1 MGIKITDSSTVS
13 ATKAQEKNRQA
24 MGSSTAAT
32 NFQDVLRNRITG
44 QEHQG
49 QATSAV
55 SSPHAPFPVY
65 EIDDLSDSFPDIN
78 LHDKGMVD
86 TERLIAIMDD
96 YHHKLKQVE
105 ATPYDGKKL
114 IEDMEKVSR
123 DMLGYMSHLTSSDNL
138 YKLMRDSVVMA
149 RVEIEKYVRGDY
161 G

>member
-13 ATKAQEKNRQA
+13 AAAAQEKNRQA
-24 MGSSTAAT
+24 VSSKAPAA
-32 NFQDVLRNRITG
+32 NFQDLLRNRIAG
-44 QEHQG
+44 QEG
-49 QATSAV
+49 KDLSTSAL
-55 SSPHAPFPVY
+55 SSSHAPFPVY
-65 EIDDLSDSFPDIN
+65 EIDDISDAAQGIA
-78 LHDKGMVD
+78 LRDKGIVD

-96 YHHKLKQVE
+96 YHQKLKQVD
-105 ATPYDGKKL
+105 ASPYDGKKL

-123 DMLGYMSHLTSSDNL
+123 DMLGYMSHLTTSDNL

>member
-13 ATKAQEKNRQA
+13 ATNAQDKNRQA
-24 MGSSTAAT
+24 KGKRDAAAS
-32 NFQDVLRNRITG
+32 FQDLLRNRIAG
-44 QEHQG
+44 QEHPSQS
-49 QATSAV
+49 ASAV

-65 EIDDLSDSFPDIN
+65 EIDDLPDSSQGIN
-78 LHDKGMVD
+78 LREKGIVD
-86 TERLIAIMDD
+86 TDRLIAIMDD
-96 YHHKLKQVE
+96 YHQKLEQVE
-105 ATPYDGKKL
+105 TTPYDGKKL

-123 DMLGYMSHLTSSDNL
+123 DMLGYMSNLTSSDNL

>member
-13 ATKAQEKNRQA
+13 ATTAQEKNRQA
-24 MGSSTAAT
+24 MGGKVPEANFQELLRNRIAGREDKDSSTAA
-32 NFQDVLRNRITG
+32 I
-44 QEHQG
+44 
-49 QATSAV
+49 
-55 SSPHAPFPVY
+55 SSSHAPFPVY
-65 EIDDLSDSFPDIN
+65 EIDDIADAAPGTALR
-78 LHDKGMVD
+78 DKGIVD

-96 YHHKLKQVE
+96 YHQKLKQVD
-105 ATPYDGKKL
+105 AGPYDGKKL

-123 DMLGYMSHLTSSDNL
+123 DMLGYMSHLTTSDNL

>member
-1 MGIKITDSSTVS
+1 MGIKITDS
-13 ATKAQEKNRQA
+13 AARAAAAAQEKNRQMA
-24 MGSSTAAT
+24 GGKEPVK
-32 NFQDVLRNRITG
+32 NFQELLRTRIDG
-44 QEHQG
+44 QDYQG
-49 QATSAV
+49 QAAAPV

-65 EIDDLSDSFPDIN
+65 EIDDSHDSSLGIN
-78 LHDKGMVD
+78 LREKGIVD
-86 TERLIAIMDD
+86 TDRLLAIMDD
-96 YHHKLKQVE
+96 YHQKLKN
-105 ATPYDGKKL
+105 ANSTPYDGKKL

>member
-13 ATKAQEKNRQA
+13 AAAAQEKNRQA
-24 MGSSTAAT
+24 MDSRT
-32 NFQDVLRNRITG
+32 NFQDLLRSRVAG
-44 QEHQG
+44 QEG
-49 QATSAV
+49 RDSSASAV

-65 EIDDLSDSFPDIN
+65 EIDDIADAAQGTALR
-78 LHDKGMVD
+78 DKGIVD

-96 YHHKLKQVE
+96 YHQKLKQVD
-105 ATPYDGKKL
+105 ASPYDGKKL

-123 DMLGYMSHLTSSDNL
+123 DMLGYMSHLTTSDNL

>member
-13 ATKAQEKNRQA
+13 AATVQEKNRQLSGA
-24 MGSSTAAT
+24 GAPST
-32 NFQDVLRNRITG
+32 NFQELLRNRIAG
-44 QEHQG
+44 QGDQD
-49 QATSAV
+49 QSTTAV

-65 EIDDLSDSFPDIN
+65 EIDDLPDSFLGIN
-78 LHDKGMVD
+78 LHEKGIVD
-86 TERLIAIMDD
+86 TDRLIAIMDD
-96 YHHKLKQVE
+96 YHQKLKDVE
-105 ATPYDGKKL
+105 LTPYDGKKL

-123 DMLGYMSHLTSSDNL
+123 DMLGYMSNLTSSDNL